1 MSWAAILVLAVGTYA
16 MKAVGPVML
25 GRRVVPMR
33 VQRLFLM
40 LAVAL
45 LAALIALSTLADG
58 ARLTFDVPLVAGV
71 SAAGLAVWRRAPF
84 VVVVILGA
92 AVAAGLRL
100 LLPN

>member
-1 MSWAAILVLAVGTYA
+1 
-16 MKAVGPVML
+16 
-25 GRRVVPMR
+25 
-33 VQRLFLM
+33 M

-58 ARLTFDVPLVAGV
+58 ARLKFDVPLVAGV

-84 VVVVILGA
+84 VVVVVLGA

-100 LLPN
+100 LLPNSRSPRRGVNFQPPKMFEPPEVGHRPPKCRI

>member
-1 MSWAAILVLAVGTYA
+1 MSWAAILILAVGTYA
-16 MKAVGPVML
+16 MKAVGPVVL

-58 ARLTFDVPLVAGV
+58 ARQMKLLSEDALKISRGV
-71 SAAGLAVWRRAPF
+71 RPRWSPRITGGGVEWNE
-84 VVVVILGA
+84 VQVCG
-92 AVAAGLRL
+92 
-100 LLPN
+100 